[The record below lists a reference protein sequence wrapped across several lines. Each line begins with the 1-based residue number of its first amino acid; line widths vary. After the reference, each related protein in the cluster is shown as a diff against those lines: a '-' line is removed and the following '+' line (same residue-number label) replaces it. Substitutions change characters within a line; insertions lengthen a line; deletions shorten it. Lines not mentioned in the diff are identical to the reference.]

1 MKGEKGEI
9 GVVPPQPFVRPM
21 ANKRNSKSSN
31 KNKQRA
37 SRKTGLSSRLTWT
50 VIIIAAAV
58 FTWAMFTPSRDSGDV
73 SVSMAPSPE
82 QIARGK
88 ALFAENCAI
97 CHGPQA
103 RGQNP
108 STPRGGKTGA
118 GVYIAPALNGTGH
131 AWHHPADALF
141 KTIRNGS
148 LASDSPM
155 RGFEGRL
162 GDEEIRDV
170 LGYLFSLW
178 PAKIQARYR

>member
-1 MKGEKGEI
+1 
-9 GVVPPQPFVRPM
+9 M
-21 ANKRNSKSSN
+21 AKKRKRNSSKKMN
-31 KNKQRA
+31 KNT
-37 SRKTGLSSRLTWT
+37 SRKTGLSTRLTWA
-50 VIIIAAAV
+50 VMIIGVAA
-58 FTWAMFTPSRDSGDV
+58 FTWAMFTPRQIGGDA
-73 SVSMAPSPE
+73 SESMAASPE

-88 ALFAENCAI
+88 ALFAKNCAI

-108 STPRGGKTGA
+108 LSPRGGRTSAGA
-118 GVYIAPALNGTGH
+118 YLAPALNGTGH

-141 KTIRNGS
+141 ETIKNGS

-162 GDEEIRDV
+162 GDGEIRDV

-178 PAKIQARYR
+178 PPQIRARYR